1 MAYRGDTGDPYV
13 EPEAGILKN
22 LAGIQDA
29 DLLEEYEGEV
39 SIIRQFELSENPLPF
54 SFDLNHLRAI
64 HRHLFQDVYA
74 WAGQFR
80 TIEMSKGTSRFGS
93 HLHIEYHLAKTFV

>member
-13 EPEAGILKN
+13 DPDTGILKN

-29 DLLEEYEGEV
+29 ALLEEYEGEM
-39 SIIRQFELSENPLPF
+39 SIIRQFELSESPLPS
-54 SFDLNHLRAI
+54 SFDFNHLRAI

-74 WAGQFR
+74 
-80 TIEMSKGTSRFGS
+80 
-93 HLHIEYHLAKTFV
+93 